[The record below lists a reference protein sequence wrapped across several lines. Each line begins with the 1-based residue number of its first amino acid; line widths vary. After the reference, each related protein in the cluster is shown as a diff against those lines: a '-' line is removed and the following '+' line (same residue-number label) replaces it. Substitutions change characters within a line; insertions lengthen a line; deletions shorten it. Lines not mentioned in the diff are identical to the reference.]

1 MPQPLSRNQKQ
12 WTVLAIA
19 LALLCSLPQI
29 RGQTAGSTQA
39 AERRP
44 ASVVVREPVPVI
56 ASKRFHFR
64 AADATLAIP
73 CESTASM
80 TDTTPGI
87 RHLIVMVHGLFRT
100 NHYHDNMV
108 EALKLAGSP
117 KEVAVISPQFLAGVD
132 IAEHK
137 LGDYFPYWSVNGWLI
152 GHLSRNDPELPRT
165 TRVSSFEVLDS
176 LLRWSLQAFPDLE
189 SVAVC
194 GFSAGGQVMSR
205 YAAGNQVHP
214 FLAERGI
221 DVAYVISAPS
231 TYLYLCAN
239 RPLAND
245 PFSFGPVAAE
255 ARADCPGFNLYPH
268 GLEQPNE
275 YMKRAGDAG
284 QIIEQL
290 KQRRLVLLVGEK
302 DDASASYG
310 LSDGCRS
317 NLLGAHRLERAM
329 AYYEYLKFLH
339 GPEAHERNRLL
350 VVPGAAHNSR
360 EVFAS
365 AQGVEA
371 ILGNFRR

>member
-1 MPQPLSRNQKQ
+1 MKQ
-12 WTVLAIA
+12 RLVLALA
-19 LALLCSLPQI
+19 FALLCGLPQLTA
-29 RGQTAGSTQA
+29 QTTGGVPP

-44 ASVVVREPVPVI
+44 ASVVVREPVPAI

-73 CESTASM
+73 CESSVSM
-80 TDTTPGI
+80 TGVTPGI

-100 NHYHDNMV
+100 NHYRGIV

-117 KEVAVISPQFLAGVD
+117 QDVAVIAPQFLVGVD
-132 IAEHK
+132 IAGHK
-137 LGDYFPYWSVNGWLI
+137 LGDDFPYWSVNGWLI

-176 LLRWSLQAFPDLE
+176 LLRWALQALPDLE

-194 GFSAGGQVMSR
+194 GFSAGGQFMSR
-205 YAAGNQVHP
+205 YAAGNQIHP
-214 FLAERGI
+214 TLAERGI

-245 PFSFGPVAAE
+245 PFSFGPVPAAAQAE
-255 ARADCPGFNLYPH
+255 CPGFNLYPH
-268 GLEQPNE
+268 GLERPND

-290 KQRRLVLLVGEK
+290 KQRRLILLVGEK

-317 NLLGAHRLERAM
+317 NLLGAHRLERAL

-339 GPEAHERNRLL
+339 GPEAHKRNRLL
-350 VVPGAAHNSR
+350 FVPGAAHNFR
-360 EVFAS
+360 AVFAS